1 MSQQISHD
9 VQMLEALLERKKQE
23 AQEIM
28 TQLDMVRSGSRPAQP
43 TTDYQPPR
51 HTFANNGRSRSNTM
65 PRNATAAFLKAEGIE
80 EEDASRPMKRS
91 KTTHGSASS
100 SGSNM
105 RRSSSGFSTSPITP
119 AGFASLPSAPLGLP
133 RQLGSLDSVQP
144 GTSPAMLSSYLGQDQ
159 FQQPANAFIHGSSVL
174 HGHTPSQ
181 GVHHLSGEG
190 RELDIAEFLSMRE
203 CDDYSSASPI
213 PIPSSSGLLSPHEAA
228 QYHVGSGIQSAC
240 GSLTSGPSLGTTPM
254 TRSNSTMNDNV
265 ISFTGQFHEMVRIQS
280 QHSTHGLSRRA
291 SFGQGH
297 SYASHHPSLLGKRPA
312 MDLSVAADVSAPF
325 HTGFPSSAPSE
336 SMLHQH
342 AMKKSFS
349 HASTRS
355 ASSAGMQAFQD
366 VNAYHADHM
375 SMERSLS
382 KESIKSNSSLKCRAK
397 EALARQNVNAM
408 SRQLQ
413 PKPATE
419 VAKKPTELVGS
430 KKDGKTAIAKTKY
443 ERPKHPKVRCEHC
456 NDYPDGFRG
465 EHELRRH
472 IEAKHKSVM
481 RKWICRDPA
490 EYGIPH
496 SETAIKPLKECK
508 QCAQRKQY
516 GAYYNAAA
524 HLRRT
529 HFNVKPRRGSNG
541 SKNDPKGS
549 SSASKPDEEKRGGKG
564 GGDWPSMSELKLW
577 MVEVMVPMDQ
587 EATFALDGNDEGGVD
602 AEEMEVEPT
611 ESAYTHQAGPA
622 VSDSFNMAAFVG
634 VGPGLNHDL
643 DVVDPSMHSLPGE
656 LGPMYHLDDSAPHG
670 LPISSSGF
678 AYGMDQGL
686 HVQQNI
692 APVMMSID
700 GRSYNLPVSAST
712 STITQGL
719 FSDLGGMSDIS
730 EMSFDLTFSAGGH

>member
-1 MSQQISHD
+1 
-9 VQMLEALLERKKQE
+9 
-23 AQEIM
+23 
-28 TQLDMVRSGSRPAQP
+28 
-43 TTDYQPPR
+43 
-51 HTFANNGRSRSNTM
+51 
-65 PRNATAAFLKAEGIE
+65 
-80 EEDASRPMKRS
+80 
-91 KTTHGSASS
+91 
-100 SGSNM
+100 M
-105 RRSSSGFSTSPITP
+105 RRSSSSISTTPIKP
-119 AGFASLPSAPLGLP
+119 AGFTSLPSAPLGLP
-133 RQLGSLDSVQP
+133 RQLGSLSTVQP
-144 GTSPAMLSSYLGQDQ
+144 GTGSAMLSTYLRQDQ

-174 HGHTPSQ
+174 RGQTQSQ
-181 GVHHLSGEG
+181 GIHHLSGEG

-213 PIPSSSGLLSPHEAA
+213 PIPSSSLLSPHEAA
-228 QYHVGSGIQSAC
+228 QCHPSPGIQSAC
-240 GSLTSGPSLGTTPM
+240 GSLTSGPSLGTAPM

-265 ISFTGQFHEMVRIQS
+265 MSFTGQFNDMVRIQS

-297 SYASHHPSLLGKRPA
+297 SYASHHTSLLGKRSA
-312 MDLSVAADVSAPF
+312 MDLTVDADVSGPF
-325 HTGFPSSAPSE
+325 QNGFPSSAPSD

-342 AMKKSFS
+342 AMKKSLS
-349 HASTRS
+349 QASTRS
-355 ASSAGMQAFQD
+355 ASSAGMQAIQD
-366 VNAYHADHM
+366 INTYLADHL

-382 KESIKSNSSLKCRAK
+382 KESIKSTSSLKSRAK
-397 EALARQNVNAM
+397 EALTRQNVNAM

-413 PKPATE
+413 PKPAID
-419 VAKKPTELVGS
+419 VAKKSTESVVN

-443 ERPKHPKVRCEHC
+443 ERPKHPKVRCEQC

-472 IEAKHKSVM
+472 IEAKHKSIM

-529 HFNVKPRRGSNG
+529 HFKIKPRKASNG
-541 SKNDPKGS
+541 SKNDAKGP

-564 GGDWPSMSELKLW
+564 GGDWPAMSELKLW
-577 MVEVMVPMDQ
+577 MVEVMVPVDQ
-587 EATFALDGNDEGGVD
+587 EGAFALDGNDDGVD
-602 AEEMEVEPT
+602 AEEMEVEPA
-611 ESAYTHQAGPA
+611 EPAYTHQPGLA
-622 VSDSFNMAAFVG
+622 VSDSYNMAAFVG
-634 VGPGLNHDL
+634 VGAGFSQDL

-656 LGPMYHLDDSAPHG
+656 LGPMYPLDSSGLHG

-678 AYGMDQGL
+678 AYSMDQD
-686 HVQQNI
+686 HHAQQNI

-700 GRSYNLPVSAST
+700 GRSYTSPVSSSA
-712 STITQGL
+712 TITQGL
-719 FSDLGGMSDIS
+719 FSDLAGMSDIS